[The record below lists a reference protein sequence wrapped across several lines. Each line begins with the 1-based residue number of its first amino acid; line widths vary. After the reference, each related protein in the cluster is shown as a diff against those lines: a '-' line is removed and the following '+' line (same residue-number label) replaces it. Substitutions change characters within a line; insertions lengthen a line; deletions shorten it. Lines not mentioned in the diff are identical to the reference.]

1 MEKIRFCLVGCGR
14 IAERHFEAIS
24 QLDTAEIV
32 GVSDIDPN
40 KLSAVATRFHINHT
54 YLDYKDMLRKQT
66 PDALLICTP
75 SGLHPEM
82 GVYAANKK
90 IHIVTE
96 KPMGTNL
103 KQVDELINA
112 CNKNHVNLFVVKQKR
127 LSPPIQKLKKAI
139 EKGRFGRIFSVNM
152 TVRWNNSQS
161 FYDMSNW
168 RGTWQM
174 DGGAF
179 LNQASHYFDLL
190 RWLIGP
196 VKSVMALTATV
207 NHQIEVEDIGAGIIE
222 FQNGCIGSV
231 EVTMNTYPKNLEG
244 SITVMGEFGTVK
256 IGGISVNKIE
266 HWEFMD
272 YDEEDEHIDNSV
284 QTISSYGHLGFLANV
299 VDVLLGR
306 AKPIINGDEARKTLE
321 IILAMYKSAQTG
333 KKISVETSA

>member
-1 MEKIRFCLVGCGR
+1 MERIRFCLAGCGR

-24 QLDTAEIV
+24 MLNSAEIV
-32 GVSDIDPN
+32 ACCDIDPN
-40 KLSAVATRFHINHT
+40 RLTAAANRHNIKHT
-54 YLDYKDMLRKQT
+54 YLDFKEMIQKQT

-82 GVYAANKK
+82 GVHAANKK

-96 KPMGTNL
+96 KPMGLSL
-103 KQVDELINA
+103 KQVDDLINA
-112 CNKNHVNLFVVKQKR
+112 CHKNHVHLFVVKQKR
-127 LSPPIQKLKKAI
+127 LCPPIQKLKNAI
-139 EKGRFGRIFSVNM
+139 DKGRFGRIFSVNL

-168 RGTWQM
+168 RGTWRM

-179 LNQASHYFDLL
+179 LNQASNYFDLL

-196 VKSVMALTATV
+196 IKSVMALTATV
-207 NHQIEVEDIGAGIIE
+207 NHQIEVEDIGAGILE

-256 IGGISVNKIE
+256 IGGISVNKVE

-272 YDEEDEHIDNSV
+272 HDAEDELIYNPVDDIAMH
-284 QTISSYGHLGFLANV
+284 GHLGFLSNV
-299 VDVLLGR
+299 VDVLLGK
-306 AKPIINGDEARKTLE
+306 AKPIISGSEARKTLE
-321 IILAMYKSAQTG
+321 VILAMYKSAQTG
-333 KKISVETSA
+333 KKVSIVAH